1 MSEGKKTFEAIK
13 ECLTDYTSP
22 IIVIG
27 PFDLKEENA
36 VILSAKDKKENL
48 IITNDKPLWLK
59 KIESKKSGLNLLI
72 IKDFDKVGERKQNLF
87 KDIICYNRVSS
98 MPLPKNLRIIVNL
111 NKKSQ
116 INPDILEF
124 CQIFEIGK

>member
-59 KIESKKSGLNLLI
+59 KIESKKNGLNLLI